1 MDDGRH
7 TLPLAWIGT
16 RARKER
22 QDAADERT
30 LTSTPHHRGT
40 ATRVPRSVPQASPLP
55 DCGRAALPTVLT
67 APPRCAIAR
76 PEHLAPA
83 LVQAGAAIGT
93 IKEQSRLAGYVVIRT
108 RMSLFP
114 PKNPATVRVSVK
126 KTGDTQ
132 TEVSFQ
138 SDSLGGIVG
147 FGSAGK
153 GIDEVVR
160 ELESALS

>member
-1 MDDGRH
+1 MGYMR
-7 TLPLAWIGT
+7 
-16 RARKER
+16 
-22 QDAADERT
+22 
-30 LTSTPHHRGT
+30 HRGESAVT
-40 ATRVPRSVPQASPLP
+40 IDKPIDDVY
-55 DCGRAALPTVLT
+55 AALV
-67 APPRCAIAR
+67 R
-76 PEHLAPA
+76 
-83 LVQAGAAIGT
+83 AGTAIGT